1 MSQSVE
7 QVLEFPQVV
16 EIVRRYVA
24 SPLGTAEL
32 ETLRPLEDRA
42 AAERLLAEAGEAMGY
57 LRRREADARP
67 GGRSPLPF
75 GFTGLHDVRAA
86 AGKLGVEGA
95 ELEPLEILHLLEL
108 LSRSGDVRSA
118 LEASRESFPRLAALV
133 EPLAEF
139 RPLLH
144 DLAGKILPNG
154 DLDDHASAALRRI
167 RREIE
172 QQRRAIQASLER
184 FLRAHSD
191 EGSLQEEYVTI
202 RNERL
207 VVPVKSGQKRRI
219 DGVIHASSSSG
230 QTLFVEPLETID
242 LNNQLVR
249 LAEEESVEN
258 HRILRE
264 MTARLAHYGDA
275 IVEAIRT
282 LAYLEA
288 TFARGRFGV
297 EFDAA
302 IPVFST
308 AAAPQLDLRQARHP
322 LLEDLFRRKGRSAVP
337 LSLAMDHD
345 HRVLIISGPNTGGK
359 TVALKTVGLLA
370 LMARAGLPVPAQ
382 AATFP
387 WFAQVLADIGDYQ
400 SIQDSL
406 STFSAHVTAIRGMVE
421 KAAPGSL
428 ALIDELGAATDPQEG
443 GALAV
448 AVVDYFR
455 QAGAFTLVSTHL
467 PALKVY
473 GAKTPEV
480 LSASVGF
487 NEETLEPNYRLAV
500 GLPGKSAGLDIAR
513 RLGLP
518 EAIIARAQQALS
530 GQDIEAASLLRELH
544 RRVDEQ
550 QAAEAALE
558 EQRLQLARHEKEIAR
573 EWEKRETQKLQELE
587 RRVEA
592 ALEKFTVEAREA
604 LEKIAQSSG
613 RRAASEASRRTA
625 RVERETR
632 EEFEAA
638 ARSVRDDIPAT
649 TSRSLPAPVE
659 GSLVRLKGVAAPARV
674 RRKLSDGRF
683 EVEVGALRMQVEAG
697 DILELIPASPGA
709 GPKALPDR
717 VTVQMAPRAAGALT
731 EINVIGATAEEA
743 RERVDKF
750 LDTAVM
756 GAVGRVRIIHG
767 HGMGVLRKT
776 LWQMF
781 ASHPHVERYYQAERQ
796 EGGAGATIVELR
808 S

>member
-57 LRRREADARP
+57 LRRGEADARP
-67 GGRSPLPF
+67 GGRPPLPF

-86 AGKLGVEGA
+86 AARLGVEGA

-108 LSRSGDVRSA
+108 LSRAGDVRSA

-133 EPLAEF
+133 ENLAEF

-154 DLDDHASAALRRI
+154 ELDDHASAALRRI

-184 FLRAHSD
+184 FLRAHSE

-207 VVPVKSGQKRRI
+207 VVPVKAGQKRRI

-249 LAEEESVEN
+249 LAEEETVEI

-264 MTARLAHYGDA
+264 MTARLAHYADA
-275 IVEAIRT
+275 IGEAIRT

-297 EFDAA
+297 EFDGV
-302 IPVFST
+302 IPAFSPEAT
-308 AAAPQLDLRQARHP
+308 PRLDLRQARHP
-322 LLEDLFRRKGRSAVP
+322 LLEDLLRRKGRSAVP

-359 TVALKTVGLLA
+359 TVALKTVGLMA

-387 WFAQVLADIGDYQ
+387 WFAPVLADIGDYQ

-406 STFSAHVTAIRGMVE
+406 STFSAHIAALRGMVE
-421 KAAPGSL
+421 NAAPGSL

-518 EAIIARAQQALS
+518 EAIIVRAQQTLS
-530 GQDIEAASLLRELH
+530 AQDTEVASLLRELH

-550 QAAEAALE
+550 HAAEAALE
-558 EQRLQLARHEKEIAR
+558 EQRLQLARREKEIAR
-573 EWEKRETQKLQELE
+573 EWEKRETQKFQELE

-592 ALEKFTVEAREA
+592 ALEKFTAEARETI
-604 LEKIAQSSG
+604 EKIAQSSG

-625 RVERETR
+625 RVERDTR

-638 ARSVRDDIPAT
+638 LRGVPSGAAPRT
-649 TSRSLPAPVE
+649 LPAPGE

-674 RRKLSDGRF
+674 KRKLSDGRF
-683 EVEVGALRMQVEAG
+683 EVEVGALRMQVDAG
-697 DILELIPASPGA
+697 DVLEVIPASPGA
-709 GPKALPDR
+709 GPRALPDR
-717 VTVQMAPRAAGALT
+717 VTVQMAPRTAGALS

-756 GAVGRVRIIHG
+756 GTLGRVRIIHG

-781 ASHPHVERYYQAERQ
+781 ASHPHVERYYQAEQQ